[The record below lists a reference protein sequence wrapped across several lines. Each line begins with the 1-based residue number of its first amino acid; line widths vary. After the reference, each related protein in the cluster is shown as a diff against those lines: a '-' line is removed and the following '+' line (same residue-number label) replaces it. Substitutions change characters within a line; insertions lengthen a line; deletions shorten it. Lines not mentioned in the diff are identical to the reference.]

1 MANDDLLGRLTPHSS
16 EAERAVLGSILIDP
30 ECAARVVGLLKSSD
44 FYSEQNRD
52 IYDTISKMANYSMKI
67 DALTVSSQMQ
77 SDGVHRD
84 NTLDYLFDLMNLT
97 PTSANVMEYTSI
109 VRDRAL
115 LRLLSETGSDITE
128 MATSGEGGAL
138 GVLDAAEQKVYAL
151 RQGRAASGLE
161 PLSQILYTVYEDV
174 KKAKD
179 EGAELPGLP
188 TGLGD
193 LDDAIL
199 GLNKSDLIIIAAR
212 PAVGK
217 TSIVLNMALHAARN
231 SGKAVA
237 IFNLEMSREQLA
249 LRLLSAESGVD
260 NKKLQR
266 GMINEYDWSRVRE
279 ACGELAKV
287 NMLINDNPTLTVS
300 EMNSQCRRVDNL
312 GLVVIDY
319 LQLMS
324 GSGSSTRYS
333 NENRTQVVA
342 DMSRMMKIMA
352 KELNVPVICLSQLN
366 RASETRGDKS
376 IKLADLRESGAI
388 EQDADIV
395 LGLNRLSSEETDE
408 NLTQLIILK
417 NRRGETGV
425 INLRF
430 SPETTSFT
438 TVDRRHNEG
447 DYGQ

>member
-1 MANDDLLGRLTPHSS
+1 VANDDLLGRLTPHSS